1 MLTSPRYGL
10 WTVCVVA
17 GLSDGVVWC
26 GSVDG
31 SGYSLGDGGYAS
43 EFAGAALWQVFG
55 GVCFFGGAFNVG
67 LVGGVV
73 LAA

>member
-1 MLTSPRYGL
+1 
-10 WTVCVVA
+10 
-17 GLSDGVVWC
+17 VVWC

-31 SGYSLGDGGYAS
+31 SGYALGDGWYAS
-43 EFAGAALWQVFG
+43 EFAGAALWEVFF
-55 GVCFFGGAFNVG
+55 VLCLFGGAFDVG